1 MTPVEWTIWVGAALV
16 LLLFS
21 SALVGCEFALV
32 KLRYGVP
39 GAEEMNRL
47 RGHKWIWR
55 MIEGSDHTA
64 RVLRFCKTGCTIF
77 FGIWML
83 GFFKGVQQAWTPTLE
98 PSILLLGL
106 AALAVA
112 LVFHYIVVELLP
124 RGLALRNPVQILHL
138 SYPLLLTCEGIA
150 WPFMALLRLLK
161 GKLFR
166 WLRLNLEEDLNPLDV
181 EVQIRAL
188 GENTAVLSKVV
199 RSIINRTLQ
208 MRDLIAADIL
218 LPRNQVIIFDTADG
232 IEANLEVARMHG
244 HTRYPLCEGDLDHCI
259 GIIHIKD
266 LFRYR
271 RDLVT
276 IDLERMSRPI
286 VRFKENEPLE
296 KVFQRMLNYKMHM
309 ALVQD
314 EFGGILGVLTLER
327 ILEVLVGEIQDEFD
341 AEESMI
347 VRLGAGRFRIS
358 GLAPVHDLE
367 KELGITIENIEVATF
382 GGLVTAE
389 AGTIPD
395 VGEKVFLDGM
405 EVIVREVDDTR
416 IISALVTV
424 KEKIETEDN

>member
-1 MTPVEWTIWVGAALV
+1 MTLIEWIVWGVAALI

-21 SALVGCEFALV
+21 FALVGCEFALV
-32 KLRYGVP
+32 KLRYGGLDP
-39 GAEEMNRL
+39 EEMNRL

-55 MIEGSDHTA
+55 MIEKSDRAA
-64 RVLRFCKTGCTIF
+64 RVLRFSKTGCTLF

-83 GFFKGVQQAWTPTLE
+83 GFFKGLQLTWTPGLE
-98 PSILLLGL
+98 PSFLLFGVFAL
-106 AALAVA
+106 AAA
-112 LVFHYIVVELLP
+112 LIFHYVLVELLP
-124 RGLALRNPVQILHL
+124 RGLALKNPVRMLHL
-138 SYPLLLTCEGIA
+138 SSPLLLTCEVAA
-150 WPFMALLRLLK
+150 WPFMTLLRLIK

-166 WLRLNLEEDLNPLDV
+166 VLNLNLEEDLNPLDV
-181 EVQIRAL
+181 EVQVRAL
-188 GENTAVLSKVV
+188 GENTVVLSKVV

-208 MRDLIAADIL
+208 MRNLIAADVL

-232 IEANLEVARMHG
+232 IEENLEVARRHG

-271 RDLVT
+271 RNLVT
-276 IDLERMSRPI
+276 IDLGRMSRPI

-341 AEESMI
+341 AEESLI

-367 KELGITIENIEVATF
+367 KELGILVENIEVATF

-389 AGTIPD
+389 AGTIPK
-395 VGEKVFLDGM
+395 VGEKVLLDGL

-424 KEKIETEDN
+424 KDTEEGEEL